1 MIESIRTLSVA
12 IRWSQ
17 SVLTLSSLRDRLSVA
32 RIAFS
37 KLEQMVLACYVYSSS
52 GIFIVIPVDIQF

>member
-1 MIESIRTLSVA
+1 MNLSIHILSVA

-32 RIAFS
+32 RIVFS
-37 KLEQMVLACYVYSSS
+37 KLEHTVLAYY
-52 GIFIVIPVDIQF
+52 